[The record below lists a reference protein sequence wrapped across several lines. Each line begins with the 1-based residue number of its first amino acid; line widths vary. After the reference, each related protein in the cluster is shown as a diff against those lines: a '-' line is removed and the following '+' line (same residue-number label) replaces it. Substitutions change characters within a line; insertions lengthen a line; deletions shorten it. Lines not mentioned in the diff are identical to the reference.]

1 MNIFG
6 LRVFE
11 VDAVKI
17 HGAGVD
23 TLSDQLPPDLPDA
36 IDFIEPGDLVSY
48 TAPNGRGFTAKVVSR
63 DYDESIAHEDGT
75 WGVWL
80 ITIQLWYIREDG
92 LPGIMRRR
100 VPETSLKLQYK
111 SNAL

>member
-6 LRVFE
+6 LKVFE
-11 VDAVKI
+11 VDL
-17 HGAGVD
+17 D
-23 TLSDQLPPDLPDA
+23 TLSDQLPPDLPAA
-36 IDFIEPGDLVSY
+36 IDFIEPGDLVTY
-48 TAPNGRGFTAKVVSR
+48 TAPNGNTFTAKVVSK

-80 ITIQLWYIREDG
+80 MTLEMWYIRENG
-92 LPGIMRRR
+92 GVGMMRRR
-100 VPETSLKLQYK
+100 VPETSLRLHIK